1 MDYLYAHAT
10 VAGTFDHFHAG
21 HRALI
26 DEVFRQ
32 AEHVSV
38 GVADSELSAHKLYHT
53 SIEPLDLRLQTVED
67 YLKIQNYI
75 DRATIFELK
84 TIEGIALED
93 PTLDAIFVTPDTVA
107 NAEKINYQRVT
118 NGMTA
123 MEIITVP
130 MVAADDGQPLSS
142 TRIRQGLVSRDGVSY
157 IQPFLRDPVFT
168 ATPQVRDELAE
179 PMGDLIGGMEEDITH
194 AAAMVKQRLK
204 QDNPPMVIAVGDIVT
219 RSLHMVDVDPHISV
233 IDNRTRRAEIEEQ
246 YQSPFQI
253 QTHGPYK
260 NEAGTISAA
269 FVTTVYDHLSQPS
282 SSEVHQQYVIEGEED
297 LLGLPMMLLAP
308 LESVVLYGQYEQGI
322 VYVCITEE
330 VKSFCWA
337 MLKQFA

>member
-1 MDYLYAHAT
+1 MDYLYSHAT

-38 GVADSELSAHKLYHT
+38 GVAVSELSQHKLFST
-53 SIEPLDLRLQTVED
+53 SIEPMDLRLQTIED

-75 DRATIFELK
+75 DRATIFDLK
-84 TIEGIALED
+84 TVEGIALQD

-107 NAEKINYQRVT
+107 NAEKINYQRT
-118 NGMTA
+118 TSGMTA
-123 MEIITVP
+123 MEAITVP
-130 MVAADDGQPLSS
+130 MAVSDDGQPISS

-168 ATPQVRDELAE
+168 ATPLVRDELAE
-179 PMGDLIGGMEEDITH
+179 PMGDVIGGIEEDITH
-194 AAAMVKQRLK
+194 AAEMVKQRLK
-204 QDNPPMVIAVGDIVT
+204 QDNPPVVIAVGDIVT
-219 RSLHMVDVDPHISV
+219 RSLHMVEVDPQISV
-233 IDNRTRRAEIEEQ
+233 IDNRTRRTEIEEH
-246 YQSPFQI
+246 YKSPFQT
-253 QTHGPYK
+253 QTHGPFR
-260 NEAGTISAA
+260 NEAGTISSA
-269 FVTTVYDHLSQPS
+269 FVTTVYEHLS
-282 SSEVHQQYVIEGEED
+282 ELATHNIHRQYVIQGEED

-330 VKSFCWA
+330 VKSFCWS
-337 MLKQFA
+337 MLKQFE

>member
-38 GVADSELSAHKLYHT
+38 GVAVSEFSQHKLFST
-53 SIEPLDLRLQTVED
+53 SIEPMDLRLQTIED
-67 YLKIQNYI
+67 YLTIQNYI
-75 DRATIFELK
+75 DRATIFDLK
-84 TIEGIALED
+84 TVEGIALED

-107 NAEKINYQRVT
+107 NAEKINYQRMT

-123 MEIITVP
+123 MEVITVP
-130 MVAADDGQPLSS
+130 MAVSEDGQPISS

-168 ATPQVRDELAE
+168 ATPLVRDELAE
-179 PMGDLIGGMEEDITH
+179 PMGDIIGGLEEDITH
-194 AAAMVKQRLK
+194 AAVMVKQRLK
-204 QDNPPMVIAVGDIVT
+204 QDNPPLIIAVGDIVT
-219 RSLHMVDVDPHISV
+219 QSLHMVEVDPHLSV
-233 IDNRTRRAEIEEQ
+233 IDNRTRRTEIAEH
-246 YQSPFQI
+246 YKSPFQT
-253 QTHGPYK
+253 QTHGPFR
-260 NEAGTISAA
+260 NDAGTISSA
-269 FVTTVYDHLSQPS
+269 FVTAVYEHLSEPAS
-282 SSEVHQQYVIEGEED
+282 RDVHRQYVIQGEED

-330 VKSFCWA
+330 VKSFCWS
-337 MLKQFA
+337 MLKQFE